1 MLPVVQ
7 VGPLVLQTPGL
18 ILILGVWVA
27 LTAVDS
33 FAKKNR
39 MDANLISNLVLLML
53 AAGIIGARLSYAAAN
68 LPAFSGNWRSI
79 LSLTP
84 TMLDPIGGLAAGLI
98 TGLIYGQRKHLNL
111 WTTLDTLTPGL
122 AIFMVFS
129 GLADL
134 ASGEGL
140 GVVTDLPWG
149 ITLWGEKRHPAQIYS
164 IISALAI
171 AAVFYWQQRKFPR
184 SSGTLFLTWL
194 SLTAFM
200 RILLEPF
207 RADGVVWA
215 GGIRS
220 AQIVALIILAA
231 ALILLGKRL
240 RPIQSSNTESP
251 DRISS
256 GGEG

>member
-18 ILILGVWVA
+18 ILLLGVWAA

-39 MDANLISNLVLLML
+39 EDANLISNLVLLML
-53 AAGIIGARLSYAAAN
+53 AAGIVGARLSYAAAN

-84 TMLDPIGGLAAGLI
+84 TMLDPMGGLAAGLI

-149 ITLWGEKRHPAQIYS
+149 INLWGEKRHPSQIYS

-171 AAVFYWQQRKFPR
+171 AAVFYWQRQKYSRP
-184 SSGTLFLTWL
+184 SGTLFLTWL

-207 RADGVVWA
+207 RVDGVVWA
-215 GGIRS
+215 GGIRA
-220 AQIVALIILAA
+220 AQIVALVILAG

-240 RPIQSSNTESP
+240 GATQSATTESP
-251 DRISS
+251 DGMSS
-256 GGEG
+256 GGEE